1 MILSIESN
9 NPKIN
14 KFIET
19 FESLLDNHDYSILK
33 HGVGADEYTVI
44 SLI

>member
-33 HGVGADEYTVI
+33 HGADEYTVI
-44 SLI
+44 LLI